1 MLWNVSSLVLLV
13 VLLLALFIGYQR
25 GLIKIVFSMV
35 TMILTIVLTVMIFPP
50 VNQFLSSQTALQENI
65 ASQVKMQIEENTGE
79 KLEEVKQS
87 AQESFISAIPL
98 PGVVKDYLAENNN
111 SSGYVAQ
118 GVNTF
123 ADYVSKTAAG
133 FVVSVIAF
141 LVTFVIVRLL
151 LHIVLTVFHVVE
163 YLPGVKTVN
172 HWGGAIASVGE
183 LLLILW
189 LFCAL
194 AAGLAGTGVGSKLQ
208 EVIQGN
214 WILSMLYEHN
224 LLLQVISGVI
234 GL

>member
-1 MLWNVSSLVLLV
+1 M
-13 VLLLALFIGYQR
+13 
-25 GLIKIVFSMV
+25 
-35 TMILTIVLTVMIFPP
+35 
-50 VNQFLSSQTALQENI
+50 
-65 ASQVKMQIEENTGE
+65 
-79 KLEEVKQS
+79 
-87 AQESFISAIPL
+87 
-98 PGVVKDYLAENNN
+98 
-111 SSGYVAQ
+111 AQ
-118 GVNTF
+118 GVSTF
-123 ADYVSKTAAG
+123 ADYVSKTTAG
-133 FVVSVIAF
+133 FIVSIIAF

-214 WILSMLYEHN
+214 WILGMLYEHN